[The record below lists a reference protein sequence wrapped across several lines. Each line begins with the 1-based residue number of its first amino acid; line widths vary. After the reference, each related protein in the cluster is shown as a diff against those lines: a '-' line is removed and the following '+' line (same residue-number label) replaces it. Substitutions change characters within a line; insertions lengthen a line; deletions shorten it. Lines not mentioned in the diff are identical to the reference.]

1 MVTGAEKPRKKKKQT
16 PATATSSSVSQLLYK
31 KPEPQP
37 QSGHR
42 CGEAPKEEGDS
53 YHPTSSENQ
62 MYCCGRPTN
71 AGLEYLDVNKKK
83 HVVEV
88 KVVTILG
95 KVLDDIM
102 EKLLKMSFRWS

>member
-1 MVTGAEKPRKKKKQT
+1 MVAGAEKPRRRKKET
-16 PATATSSSVSQLLYK
+16 PAPATNS
-31 KPEPQP
+31 
-37 QSGHR
+37 
-42 CGEAPKEEGDS
+42 A
-53 YHPTSSENQ
+53 NQ
-62 MYCCGRPTN
+62 IYCCGQPTN